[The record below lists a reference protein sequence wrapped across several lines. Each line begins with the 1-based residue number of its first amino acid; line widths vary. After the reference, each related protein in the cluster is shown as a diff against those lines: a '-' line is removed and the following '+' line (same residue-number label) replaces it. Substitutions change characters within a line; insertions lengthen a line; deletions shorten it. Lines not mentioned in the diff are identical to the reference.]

1 MTLFRILALP
11 AFCFP
16 VLVGFS
22 YVRRFV
28 VAKWLPQLKA
38 SHQRSRQENRGSRT
52 WRLRGLGYL
61 LLLSGKQQVFLEDS
75 AAFHWPELCRTVTS
89 KD

>member
-22 YVRRFV
+22 YARRFV
-28 VAKWLPQLKA
+28 VAKWLP
-38 SHQRSRQENRGSRT
+38 RSRQENRGSRT

-75 AAFHWPELCRTVTS
+75 AVFHWPELCRTVTS